1 LYWQGKPNELSK
13 EGTLSFVLFETSFT
27 SVSTS
32 TVCRGHPSLVS
43 LGLAKIW
50 GIVDFKNTVLSRK
63 NEAAIIN

>member
-1 LYWQGKPNELSK
+1 LYWQGKPNELTK

-27 SVSTS
+27 SVS

-50 GIVDFKNTVLSRK
+50 GIVDLKILY
-63 NEAAIIN
+63 